1 MTERDA
7 PATGAWQAGPAGDGA
22 DGAPGAGKG
31 GAEAADAGRRRDAH
45 DEVERLTARRDS
57 ARWSAVVGFG
67 LLFAASFST
76 AFLFGGVGMIAY
88 GVVASM
94 YWSTRLRAAKG
105 DPWAY
110 DPDLDGP
117 HAPAWSRTGQP
128 PAQGPDAEA
137 EAHHEDGHADA
148 GPGEGSGHGGGDGT
162 RESGRQP

>member
-1 MTERDA
+1 MTDRDA
-7 PATGAWQAGPAGDGA
+7 PPTGAWQAGATGDGT

-88 GVVASM
+88 GVVASI
-94 YWSTRLRAAKG
+94 YWSTRLRVAKG

-128 PAQGPDAEA
+128 PAHGPDAEA
-137 EAHHEDGHADA
+137 EAHREDGHQTEADVD
-148 GPGEGSGHGGGDGT
+148 GPTGGGGRDPG
-162 RESGRQP
+162 RRRQP